1 MPVPQATGISSRKSQ
16 IDHIKETGN
25 YRRMKAAIYSRVI
38 EEEQQHNIQVFFD
51 ELERQKITPV
61 IFNQYYEQIKNIIR
75 LPVDTAVFSVAED
88 LTPQIEFMISLGG
101 DGTLLD
107 TVTLV
112 RDKNISIIGINF
124 GRLGFLASIGQDEV
138 KIAVQA
144 IARRTFVTDKRTL
157 IHLDADLPLF
167 GNVPYALNEFALH
180 KRDTASMIKIHT
192 YLNGE
197 FLNTYWADGVIL
209 ATPTGSTGYSLSCG
223 GPIVFPDSKSFVIT
237 PVAPHNLNVRPLIVP
252 DDNIISFEVESRSE
266 NIICS
271 LDSRREIV
279 GKNVS
284 LAVRKE
290 SFSVSLMRLSEN
302 NFLQTLHN
310 KLTWGLDKRN

>member
-1 MPVPQATGISSRKSQ
+1 
-16 IDHIKETGN
+16 
-25 YRRMKAAIYSRVI
+25 MKAAIYSRI
-38 EEEQQHNIQVFFD
+38 MEEGQQQNVQVFFE
-51 ELERQKITPV
+51 ELEKQKIVPV
-61 IFNQYYEQIKNIIR
+61 IFRQFFEQIKDIIC
-75 LPVDTAVFSVAED
+75 LPADTAIFSVSED
-88 LTPQIEFMISLGG
+88 LTDDIEFIISLGG

-112 RDKNISIIGINF
+112 RNKDISIMGINF
-124 GRLGFLASIGQDEV
+124 GRLGFLASIGQNDV
-138 KIAVQA
+138 KTAVQA
-144 IARRTFVTDKRTL
+144 IARRAFVTDKRTL

-167 GNVPYALNEFALH
+167 GNVPYALNEFAVH

-209 ATPTGSTGYSLSCG
+209 ATPTGSTGYSMSCG
-223 GPIVFPDSKSFVIT
+223 GPIVFPDSKSFVLT

-271 LDSRREIV
+271 LDSRREIA

-284 LAVRKE
+284 LAVKKE
-290 SFSVSLMRLSEN
+290 SFTISLMRLNEN
-302 NFLQTLHN
+302 SFLQTLHN

>member
-1 MPVPQATGISSRKSQ
+1 
-16 IDHIKETGN
+16 
-25 YRRMKAAIYSRVI
+25 MKAAIYSRI
-38 EEEQQHNIQVFFD
+38 MEEGQQKNVQIFFD
-51 ELERQKITPV
+51 ELEKQKIAPV
-61 IFNQYYEQIKNIIR
+61 IFGQFFEQIKNIIT
-75 LPVDTAVFSVAED
+75 LPADTAIFLVSED
-88 LTPQIEFMISLGG
+88 LTDDIEFIISLGG

-112 RDKNISIIGINF
+112 RNKDISIMGINF

-138 KIAVQA
+138 KRAVQA

-167 GNVPYALNEFALH
+167 GNVPYALNEFAVH

-209 ATPTGSTGYSLSCG
+209 ATPTGSTGYSMSCG

-271 LDSRREIV
+271 LDSRREIA

-284 LAVRKE
+284 LAVKKE
-290 SFSVSLMRLSEN
+290 SFTISLMRLNEN
-302 NFLQTLHN
+302 SFLQTLHN